1 MNLDFTN
8 EELNNLMQILDKEL
22 SYLDKEIHRTDALV
36 YKHEL
41 EEKLKSLDNL
51 KKKLQQVIS

>member
-1 MNLDFTN
+1 MNLDFTH
-8 EELNNLMQILDKEL
+8 EELNNLIQILAKEL
-22 SYLDKEIHRTDALV
+22 SVLEKEIHRTDALV

-41 EEKLKSLDNL
+41 EEKAGSLNSL